1 MFLTQI
7 FAIWEGGSI
16 FLGKDN
22 EYKDKW
28 NYIKLKKL
36 LYSEGNEQISFEQM
50 NKGIN
55 KMKRQPSEL
64 ETIFA
69 NYISSKVLIFKLNKE
84 SKQFNIKKPKQSN
97 K

>member
-1 MFLTQI
+1 MLLTQI

-36 LYSEGNEQISFEQM
+36 LYSEGNE
-50 NKGIN
+50 
-55 KMKRQPSEL
+55 
-64 ETIFA
+64 
-69 NYISSKVLIFKLNKE
+69 
-84 SKQFNIKKPKQSN
+84 
-97 K
+97 